1 MTNATTFRRPT
12 TTDGMRVHQL
22 VANCPP
28 LDPNSSYCNLLQC
41 SHFAATSIAA
51 ETDGELMGFVS
62 GYRLPEAP
70 NTLFV
75 WQVAVSEAARGQ
87 GLASRMLHALLTR
100 SCNRDITRIETTI
113 TADNAGSWGL
123 FTKLA
128 NALHCP
134 LERIEHFDKDT
145 HFQGQHASELLARVG
160 PFDSAVLER

>member
-1 MTNATTFRRPT
+1 MTNAMVFKRPA

-41 SHFAATSIAA
+41 SHFAATSVAA
-51 ETDGELMGFVS
+51 ELEGELVGFVS

-75 WQVAVSEAARGQ
+75 WQVAVSEKARGQ
-87 GLASRMLHALLTR
+87 GIASRMLQALLTR
-100 SCNRDITRIETTI
+100 SCNRDITHIETTI
-113 TADNAGSWGL
+113 TEDNAGSWAL

-128 NALHCP
+128 KALHCP
-134 LERIEHFDKDT
+134 LERRAHFDKDT

-160 PFDSAVLER
+160 PFDSAALER